1 MTFGAILKTAL
12 ATFGATFGLPLFQ
25 HLVALTV
32 CHSAQLTVLTT
43 RWYVSLGM
51 SWGGSFLARYQKN
64 PKQIPAATT
73 TMQMG
78 IRTAMRSWLLSS
90 TATLIWNK
98 KGTML
103 ANCLEFWKLFCF
115 SKFHND
121 DLIWQLVCLC
131 LFAPLSYSA
140 HKAKWTMAGFE
151 LVTFLF
157 VATEAVP
164 ASMTRIG
171 VISPLWQNCKGLRY
185 LNVLGLSFRFFKV
198 CYYSKNVS
206 VKIAQLK

>member
-1 MTFGAILKTAL
+1 
-12 ATFGATFGLPLFQ
+12 
-25 HLVALTV
+25 
-32 CHSAQLTVLTT
+32 
-43 RWYVSLGM
+43 
-51 SWGGSFLARYQKN
+51 
-64 PKQIPAATT
+64 
-73 TMQMG
+73 
-78 IRTAMRSWLLSS
+78 
-90 TATLIWNK
+90 
-98 KGTML
+98 
-103 ANCLEFWKLFCF
+103 
-115 SKFHND
+115 
-121 DLIWQLVCLC
+121 
-131 LFAPLSYSA
+131 
-140 HKAKWTMAGFE
+140 MAGFE